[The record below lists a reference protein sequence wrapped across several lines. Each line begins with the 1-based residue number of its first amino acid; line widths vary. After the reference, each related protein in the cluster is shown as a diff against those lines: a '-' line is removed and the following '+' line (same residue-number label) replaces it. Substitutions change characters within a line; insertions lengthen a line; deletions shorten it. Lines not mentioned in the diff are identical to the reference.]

1 MGRNSGGVTSS
12 GSKGKTAYQKATDAL
27 YSAFQ
32 VRIRLASRAQ
42 QSGSQGLFQSSL
54 TQL

>member
-32 VRIRLASRAQ
+32 VRISWHRERNKAALRAY
-42 QSGSQGLFQSSL
+42 FKAV
-54 TQL
+54 